1 MHERRGGPDGMN
13 VTHRRRPHRR
23 AAAWRTLSVVA
34 ALGAVTTL
42 TAVPGPGVAEGPP
55 GIEGV
60 VLSGPTGTRSGV
72 EIDDPAAPP
81 DVAMIAPFDT
91 YGREPALTIADMDG
105 GSWSFWEV
113 TAVPATDPG
122 ADPIP
127 LATGVAE
134 VPLD

>member
-1 MHERRGGPDGMN
+1 MN

-42 TAVPGPGVAEGPP
+42 TAVPAPGLAQAHP

-72 EIDDPAAPP
+72 EIDGVTAPP
-81 DVAMIAPFDT
+81 DVGTIAPLDT

-105 GSWSFWEV
+105 GSWSLWEV
-113 TAVPATDPG
+113 TAVPAADPG

-127 LATGVAE
+127 LAT
-134 VPLD
+134 